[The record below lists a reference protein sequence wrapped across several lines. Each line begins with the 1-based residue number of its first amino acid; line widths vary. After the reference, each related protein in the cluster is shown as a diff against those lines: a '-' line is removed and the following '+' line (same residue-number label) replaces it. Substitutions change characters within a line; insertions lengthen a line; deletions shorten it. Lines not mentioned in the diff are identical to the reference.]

1 MRFITTTRNVLRIQ
15 GFSVAFHFSN
25 AGNVVVSGFRADAF
39 EVREMGALMLDLDLK
54 GHKLC
59 GRALP
64 SFGLI

>member
-1 MRFITTTRNVLRIQ
+1 MWWR
-15 GFSVAFHFSN
+15 
-25 AGNVVVSGFRADAF
+25 SGFRADAF